1 MFAEETFLHYLCS
14 GHLVSYIYNSF
25 LLLFLYRSG
34 ETKISYPKKS
44 CLVTYFIVC
53 LSSAVC
59 EDSRF

>member
-34 ETKISYPKKS
+34 ETKINHPKN
-44 CLVTYFIVC
+44 
-53 LSSAVC
+53 AV
-59 EDSRF
+59 